1 MRPLLIAVLVFA
13 SNAFGDE
20 PVWSIGYANKPLADG
35 ARALLG
41 DRYEE
46 GIRLTLAGLKIANN
60 KKEEEI
66 ALSNLCAGYTN
77 MGDYS
82 TALKYCDMLLK
93 RNDGLWRA
101 HASKALIYVYTKQY
115 QLAEESL
122 IKGESLNPGA
132 RSLKVARALFLDAT
146 QPVRPE
152 IAVDDRQNHEQ

>member
-1 MRPLLIAVLVFA
+1 MRFSIIAVLLFA
-13 SNAFGDE
+13 SIGWADE
-20 PVWSIGYANKPLADG
+20 PVWSIGSANQPLADG

-46 GIRLTLAGLKIANN
+46 GIRLTLIGLKIASN

-82 TALKYCDMLLK
+82 TALKYCDMLQK
-93 RNDGLWRA
+93 RNDGLWRV

-115 QLAEESL
+115 GLAEESL

-132 RSLKVARALFLDAT
+132 HSLKVARALYLDAT
-146 QPVRPE
+146 QPVQPE
-152 IAVDDRQNHEQ
+152 IHVDDRQNREQ